1 MLIIRDVYFTELS
14 ITAQKI
20 MVCLSHISENQIA
33 VMHFIFQLN
42 MYLNIAWAWLLSN
55 TRFIK
60 ASCEAII
67 EHAKNGFWE

>member
-1 MLIIRDVYFTELS
+1 
-14 ITAQKI
+14 
-20 MVCLSHISENQIA
+20 
-33 VMHFIFQLN
+33 